1 MPHMKLLFPVAT
13 REERGRAGAM
23 EGLGP
28 LYNCHDSD
36 LEGANKHHL

>member
-13 REERGRAGAM
+13 RQERGRAGAV

-28 LYNCHDSD
+28 LYSCHDSD
-36 LEGANKHHL
+36 FEGANKHRL